1 MSPGCHFDIILEPW
15 SSQYAAKGGPDA
27 DFRHHWATYFWRYFF
42 NEFWLPPGSAR
53 GDQPQGGRGYLPG
66 CVFINI
72 LAHNSDITMCFWCF
86 PDYWIP
92 VPVEREISSGNLP
105 LSEGVSE
112 EYSGETTGI
121 WAPHASRAGGTVAD
135 IRGNRENQ
143 LKPTLRHQS
152 PIRNLG

>member
-1 MSPGCHFDIILEPW
+1 MSPGCHFDVILEPR

-42 NEFWLPPGSAR
+42 NEYWLPLGFAR
-53 GDQPQGGRGYLPG
+53 GDQPMGVDSLPAP
-66 CVFINI
+66 VFFNI

-86 PDYWIP
+86 LDYWIP

-112 EYSGETTGI
+112 EYSRERPGI
-121 WAPHASRAGGTVAD
+121 EAPHASRARGTVAD
-135 IRGNRENQ
+135 IYIYIYIYI
-143 LKPTLRHQS
+143 H
-152 PIRNLG
+152 IHIM